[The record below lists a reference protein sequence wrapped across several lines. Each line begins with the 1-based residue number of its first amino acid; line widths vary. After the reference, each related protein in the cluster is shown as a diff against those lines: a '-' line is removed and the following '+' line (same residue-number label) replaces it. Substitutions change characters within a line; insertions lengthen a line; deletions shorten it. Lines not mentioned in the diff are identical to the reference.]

1 MEVLMRSSVKTLL
14 IPSFIVV
21 LGIISTFGQTVGM
34 RVDADIPFDFTVGKT
49 TFSEGKYKLVLT
61 RIHESLYAVSMFG
74 EDGKRVLATTA
85 IRNGS
90 VNAQN
95 SDMVFAVSN
104 GGHFLDKLRTADAGF
119 KFALQN
125 TDRTVAESQRTSVPV
140 SGSPNF

>member
-21 LGIISTFGQTVGM
+21 LGIISTFGQTAGM

-49 TFSEGKYKLVLT
+49 NFSEGKYKLIFT
-61 RIHESLYAVSMFG
+61 RLQESLYSVSIFG
-74 EDGKRVLATTA
+74 EDGKRVLSTTA

-90 VNAQN
+90 TNSKN
-95 SDMVFAVSN
+95 SDMVFAVAN

-119 KFALQN
+119 RFTVQT
-125 TDRTVAESQRTSVPV
+125 TDRTIAESKITTVPV
-140 SGSPNF
+140 SGAPNL